1 MKEYKC
7 IACGEVKQSTERCMC
22 PICGYMMYELP
33 NERKSV
39 LIGEITDFVRAII
52 NQKIDIK
59 SVDFGKLDS
68 DIHRFPDYDK
78 IKNHVSK
85 AEKTEEFYK
94 RLTAKVPN
102 KMKQYFHDTFRKTYD
117 GKMQFLKVLSDST
130 AEYLDSVLPKLGIE
144 ASYEKVNFPLVSVA
158 YEENANHELLP
169 LADTLIER
177 ILQLADKM
185 YKFIRIN
192 NIYGRAYDIKTKAFK
207 FKGKTEDFDWRSAIK
222 ERISACDKV
231 IAKKY
236 VVEML
241 MDRIAASK
249 IYMKDKYTDT
259 SPLEYYLHGI
269 AGDWMH
275 KDTRAL
281 LEELLY
287 MLAAD
292 GEEKTFDYI
301 RNTVLKTR
309 DY

>member
-94 RLTAKVPN
+94 RLQRSAEQ
-102 KMKQYFHDTFRKTYD
+102 MKQYFHDTFRKTYD

-231 IAKKY
+231 IAKK
-236 VVEML
+236 
-241 MDRIAASK
+241 
-249 IYMKDKYTDT
+249 
-259 SPLEYYLHGI
+259 
-269 AGDWMH
+269 
-275 KDTRAL
+275 
-281 LEELLY
+281 
-287 MLAAD
+287 
-292 GEEKTFDYI
+292 
-301 RNTVLKTR
+301 
-309 DY
+309 